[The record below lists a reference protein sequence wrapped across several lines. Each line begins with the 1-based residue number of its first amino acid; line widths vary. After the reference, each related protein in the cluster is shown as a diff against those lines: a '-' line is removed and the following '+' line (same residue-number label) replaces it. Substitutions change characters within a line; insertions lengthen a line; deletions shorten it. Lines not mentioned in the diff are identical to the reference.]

1 VRAILFIVSSR
12 EEIAALGAVSS
23 PLAFLDGGR
32 REKRSRRVFVTHYV
46 GIDDDGLLSHLWALY
61 QRAYE
66 RRPPEVT
73 RELLSAAEFHD
84 VLGLAS
90 TQTWVVWDDDD
101 AVGLLVAET
110 RLERSPWLNAEYLA
124 RQFPEQTSSRKVAY
138 VTTLA
143 VDPSRS
149 ASFVARRCM
158 AAGVDHFAA
167 EQMVLVFDVTDHLQ
181 TEDLTGGM
189 AGAAQALV
197 KRHDADVAL
206 VGVTR
211 YYVADFSRRPA

>member
-1 VRAILFIVSSR
+1 
-12 EEIAALGAVSS
+12 
-23 PLAFLDGGR
+23 
-32 REKRSRRVFVTHYV
+32 VFVSHAS
-46 GIDDDGLLSHLWALY
+46 GIEDEQLIELLWDLY

-73 RELLSAAEFHD
+73 RELLTAAEFRE
-84 VLGLAS
+84 VVGLAS
-90 TQTWVVWDDDD
+90 THTWVVWDDDTP
-101 AVGLLVAET
+101 VGLLVAET
-110 RLERSPWLNAEYLA
+110 RLEHSPWINADYLA
-124 RQFPEQTSSRKVAY
+124 RHFPAQATSRKVAY

-143 VDPSRS
+143 VDPSMAS
-149 ASFVARRCM
+149 SFVARRCM

-181 TEDLTGGM
+181 AEDLVGGM

-197 KRHDADVAL
+197 KRHDADVEL
-206 VGVTR
+206 IGVTR